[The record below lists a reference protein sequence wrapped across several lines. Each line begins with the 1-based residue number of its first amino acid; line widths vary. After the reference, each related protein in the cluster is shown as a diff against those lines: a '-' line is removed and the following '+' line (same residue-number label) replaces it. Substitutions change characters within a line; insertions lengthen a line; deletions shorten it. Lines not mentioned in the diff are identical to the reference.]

1 MPEENDALES
11 AEATKGVE
19 AAGEEPTPDPLQ
31 EVKSFLEE
39 RGLKSPDDFSDY
51 ISGLETTETWKQK
64 YGNSQNEVGELR
76 RELEAIKGQVSQYN
90 QDGYSEQPVNLPQMI
105 EEAVSRSFS
114 NYQQVQMDQAR
125 KYAAERG
132 QLMREPG
139 WKDVQP
145 YFDQALQ
152 NPEVQIAIQ
161 NGSMTQEKLY
171 NRINERVLLSKV
183 QSAINTIPQAA
194 VQQQAPATAE
204 TSDRVAQPLPEDE
217 ARRQRAEKALEN
229 RDPDALLKELIPDD
243 DPILK
248 V

>member
-11 AEATKGVE
+11 AEATEGVE
-19 AAGEEPTPDPLQ
+19 AAGEEPTPDPLR
-31 EVKSFLEE
+31 EVKTFLEE

-51 ISGLETTETWKQK
+51 VSGLETAETWKKK
-64 YGNSQNEVGELR
+64 YGSSQNEVGELR
-76 RELEAIKGQVSQYN
+76 RELESIRNQVTQYN

-105 EEAVSRSFS
+105 EEAVSRSFNS
-114 NYQQVQMDQAR
+114 YQQGQIEQAR

-152 NPEVQIAIQ
+152 NPEVTIAIQ

-194 VQQQAPATAE
+194 VQQQVPATAE

-217 ARRQRAEKALEN
+217 ARKKRRRLWT
-229 RDPDALLKELIPDD
+229 LKLC
-243 DPILK
+243 
-248 V
+248 